1 MAFQYSQVIQQVRYD
16 DPGRQTNA
24 HLSYQATHQGIMCR
38 SCFLKIRLSI
48 SLSSEVDMMNECVGS
63 LRRNVI
69 RSPLEMALCMGYISG
84 PIKSVGQDN
93 ALHSKIMIGQI
104 FRR

>member
-24 HLSYQATHQGIMCR
+24 RLSYQAAHQGIMCR

-48 SLSSEVDMMNECVGS
+48 SLSSEVDMMNGCVSG
-63 LRRNVI
+63 LRRNV
-69 RSPLEMALCMGYISG
+69 
-84 PIKSVGQDN
+84 
-93 ALHSKIMIGQI
+93 HSSLL
-104 FRR
+104 